1 MVVKETSGV
10 SGKYELE
17 KKKQTVHRTNI
28 REICGRDTRRIL
40 STLVPGLVASG
51 FKCG

>member
-17 KKKQTVHRTNI
+17 KEKQTVHWTNI
-28 REICGRDTRRIL
+28 RETCGRDTRRIL
-40 STLVPGLVASG
+40 STLVPGTCRVGL
-51 FKCG
+51 

>member
-17 KKKQTVHRTNI
+17 KNKQYTGQIYGRSVV
-28 REICGRDTRRIL
+28 EIL
-40 STLVPGLVASG
+40 AE
-51 FKCG
+51 F

>member
-17 KKKQTVHRTNI
+17 KKNKQYTGQIYGRSVV
-28 REICGRDTRRIL
+28 EIL
-40 STLVPGLVASG
+40 AE
-51 FKCG
+51 F